1 MKAKYSVALAMAAS
15 FALGGLAVQGLHA
28 QAKPPAYVVAEVTVK
43 DQDGY
48 TKEFLPAI
56 GKAIQAEGGKFIARG
71 GKTASFTESPPS
83 PRVVLVQY
91 ESLDKAQAWWN
102 STATKDAYAT
112 GEKYASFRLFAVE
125 GASP

>member
-1 MKAKYSVALAMAAS
+1 MAAS

-71 GKTASFTESPPS
+71 
-83 PRVVLVQY
+83 
-91 ESLDKAQAWWN
+91 
-102 STATKDAYAT
+102 YAT